1 MSQTVPSTPAVPA
14 HSLPPPRRRR
24 WWVSLVLALVIFGS
38 GCIVGGAATL
48 LVARN
53 RILYALHHPE
63 EGPARIAARLK
74 RKLDLSDEQTQKV
87 EAILAKRQA
96 ALAAIRRCVQ
106 PEVES
111 QLDLVENEIAEV
123 LDDAQRAEWHERIE
137 ALRAT
142 WLPPKP

>member
-1 MSQTVPSTPAVPA
+1 MSQTVPSTPAPTA
-14 HSLPPPRRRR
+14 SLPPPRRRR
-24 WWVSLVLALVIFGS
+24 WWVSLGLALVIFAS
-38 GCIVGGAATL
+38 GCIVGGTATL

-53 RILYALHHPE
+53 RILHALHHPE

-74 RKLDLSDEQTQKV
+74 RKLDLTDEQTKKV
-87 EAILAKRQA
+87 EAILARRQA
-96 ALAAIRRCVQ
+96 ALAAIRRRVQ

-111 QLDLVENEIAEV
+111 QLDLVESEIAEV
-123 LDDAQRAEWHERIE
+123 LDDSQRAEWRQRIE